1 MLTINLC
8 IIFPRIPSPVFAVI
22 PKIVAVRPVVI
33 GVIGIAAKLA
43 VNVTFEGRPAVLAT
57 DITWTRNGDPSFLQ
71 SAPGDGHNVTSDRL
85 CLNFF
90 NISSR
95 DDGVYT
101 MTACN
106 PAGCVSTMIALIE
119 EGERDI

>member
-1 MLTINLC
+1 MAFIN
-8 IIFPRIPSPVFAVI
+8 FPPIPSLVFVVLPNIIA
-22 PKIVAVRPVVI
+22 ARPVVI
-33 GVIGIAAKLA
+33 GVTGLLAKLA
-43 VNVTFEGRPAVLAT
+43 VNVTFEGRPAVMAT
-57 DITWTRNGDPSFLQ
+57 GITWTRNGDPFFLQ
-71 SAPGDGHNVTSDRL
+71 SAPGNGHNVTSDRL

-101 MTACN
+101 VTACN

-119 EGERDI
+119 EGER